1 MGQAQAQAQHMR
13 GPTNVE
19 DILKELANER
29 VDMVSTISESEVMS
43 ELGGGGE
50 GSVTYVAPKKGGA
63 PRRTLNL

>member
-1 MGQAQAQAQHMR
+1 MR